1 MIMSLRRSSVLST
14 YLATIVAVVFLGSL
28 AQAQTDG
35 AIGLLFPVKQNSVCG
50 GTCTPLSAPIMTVFD
65 HEMQVAY
72 ECTTGEGG
80 YGSVT
85 AFTGET
91 GTVKYSGFKNGA
103 GKCKGLLFAYTNPDV
118 SAFLKG
124 YNYPELGVLYY
135 DGHPAIDYSFPFGT
149 PLYPAINGCVTYL
162 AGAEGIPDGSR
173 GHLLTI
179 IPSPTKP
186 AGGCQTLVN
195 KTGYT
200 VGYMHLASYY
210 DPTSGQIF
218 RCTSSDPKG
227 TECNAGS
234 DIVPC
239 PGCAQQYEWVS
250 TTRSIPIGYS
260 GNFSSGLWG
269 GVPAHLHFEV
279 DQTVN
284 SSPVAVDPY
293 GWCGPQSDPY
303 TALTGLTNVTL
314 WSNFVLGCPAH
325 DQ

>member
-1 MIMSLRRSSVLST
+1 MSLRRSSVLST

-124 YNYPELGVLYY
+124 YNYPELESSTTMATRPSITAFPLEHLCTPRLTGASRIS
-135 DGHPAIDYSFPFGT
+135 PAQKASLMVPEGT
-149 PLYPAINGCVTYL
+149 C
-162 AGAEGIPDGSR
+162 
-173 GHLLTI
+173 LTI

-200 VGYMHLASYY
+200 VGYMHWLRITIPRAGRSSAAPVPIPRALNAMLEAISFPVP
-210 DPTSGQIF
+210 DALNSTSGFPPHVPFRSDTPEIF
-218 RCTSSDPKG
+218 LPVSG
-227 TECNAGS
+227 AGFRLTCIS
-234 DIVPC
+234 K
-239 PGCAQQYEWVS
+239 S
-250 TTRSIPIGYS
+250 TRRSIPVRSRSIPTDGAARNRIPTPLS
-260 GNFSSGLWG
+260 
-269 GVPAHLHFEV
+269 PA
-279 DQTVN
+279 
-284 SSPVAVDPY
+284 
-293 GWCGPQSDPY
+293 
-303 TALTGLTNVTL
+303 
-314 WSNFVLGCPAH
+314 
-325 DQ
+325 